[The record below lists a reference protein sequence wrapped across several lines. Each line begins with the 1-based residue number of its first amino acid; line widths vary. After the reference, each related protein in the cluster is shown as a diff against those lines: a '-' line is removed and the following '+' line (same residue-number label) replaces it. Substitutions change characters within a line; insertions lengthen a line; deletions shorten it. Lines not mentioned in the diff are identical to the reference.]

1 MGKQGP
7 CLVSCYSQ
15 LLQGGFNDK
24 GEALAITLKTDH
36 PDATFN
42 DDVALMR
49 ARTALGGGK
58 TKLAMEIL
66 DDSLK
71 RWPDGI
77 WQMNHA
83 GCWRGLLIGAR
94 NSRWRFRL

>member
-7 CLVSCYSQ
+7 CLFLAIRSSYR
-15 LLQGGFNDK
+15 GGFNDK

-58 TKLAMEIL
+58 PSWL
-66 DDSLK
+66 
-71 RWPDGI
+71 
-77 WQMNHA
+77 
-83 GCWRGLLIGAR
+83 
-94 NSRWRFRL
+94 WRFG